1 MGLCEALLHAAPFRA
16 LETSAHDAGGRGGA
30 GDSVANPAGESIFSA
45 ILESAKDSPHFGNA
59 SSTGRTAR

>member
-1 MGLCEALLHAAPFRA
+1 MGLCEDLLHAARFRA
-16 LETSAHDAGGRGGA
+16 LGTSAHDAGSRGDA
-30 GDSVANPAGESIFSA
+30 GDSMTNPAGESIFSA